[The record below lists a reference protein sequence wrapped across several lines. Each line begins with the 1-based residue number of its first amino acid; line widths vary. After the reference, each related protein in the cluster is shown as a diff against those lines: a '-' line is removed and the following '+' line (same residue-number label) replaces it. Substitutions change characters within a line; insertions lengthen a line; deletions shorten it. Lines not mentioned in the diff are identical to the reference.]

1 MKKTLDRVV
10 DRVTLVLTIIS
21 AVMFACIIIVLLL
34 NIILRSAFSSGIYGQ
49 YEIVQYGIMTCV
61 GLGVSRTTYTNRHI
75 HVNLLVDKLKSWR
88 LKSAILFFGRLICT
102 VTYGFATYPFIATA
116 QNAAK
121 YFKIT
126 DLYHIPFQIVYWVF
140 FVILVITTLVFF
152 YQMCVY
158 FVGIFTNYEEAE
170 KAEIADMADAG
181 DA

>member
-1 MKKTLDRVV
+1 VKKTLDRIV
-10 DRVTLVLTIIS
+10 DRVTLVLAIFS
-21 AVMFACIIIVLLL
+21 AVMFACIIVVLLL
-34 NIILRSAFSSGIYGQ
+34 NIILRSAFNSGVFGQ
-49 YEIVQYGIMTCV
+49 YEIVQYGIMSCV

-75 HVNLLVDKLKSWR
+75 HVNLLVDKLNWR
-88 LKSAILFFGRLICT
+88 ARSAVEFIGRAICT

-116 QNAAK
+116 KNAAR

-126 DLYHIPFQIVYWVF
+126 DLYHIPFQYVYWVF

-158 FVGIFTNYEEAE
+158 FAGIFVNYDELE
-170 KAEIADMADAG
+170 KSEISGMTDAG

>member
-10 DRVTLVLTIIS
+10 DRVTLILTIIS
-21 AVMFACIIIVLLL
+21 AIMFACIIIVLLL
-34 NIILRSAFSSGIYGQ
+34 NIILRSAFNSGVYGQ

-75 HVNLLVDKLKSWR
+75 HVNLLVDKIKNWR
-88 LKSAILFFGRLICT
+88 VRSFILFIGRLICT
-102 VTYGFATYPFIATA
+102 ATYGFATYPFIATA
-116 QNAAK
+116 NNAAK

-140 FVILVITTLVFF
+140 FVMLVITTLVFF

-158 FVGIFTNYEEAE
+158 FSGIFVNYDELE
-170 KAEIADMADAG
+170 KAEIASMADAS

>member
-34 NIILRSAFSSGIYGQ
+34 NIILRSAFSS
-49 YEIVQYGIMTCV
+49 MTCV

-116 QNAAK
+116 KNAAK

-170 KAEIADMADAG
+170 KAEITGMADAG